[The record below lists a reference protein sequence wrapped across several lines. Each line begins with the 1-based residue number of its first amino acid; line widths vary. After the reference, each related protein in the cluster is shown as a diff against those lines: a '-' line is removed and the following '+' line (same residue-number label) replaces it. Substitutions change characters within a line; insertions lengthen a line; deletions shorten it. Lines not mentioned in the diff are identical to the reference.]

1 MWTCNKFIILNTF
14 STNLDECYKLLP
26 IISIFYLQTCPF
38 IVGTYGYDNKKVRVF
53 TDNLSQGSFTSL
65 DQNAIL
71 DYGIQ
76 LRKLNKEVTWDSF
89 EFTSHL
95 NFTNGG
101 FELIMKRH
109 KLKYIINHYLPSG
122 LFVIVSWVIRTNWE
136 WAFDWASLNSVSLIW
151 S

>member
-1 MWTCNKFIILNTF
+1 MWTFNKFIFLKQILKK
-14 STNLDECYKLLP
+14 LDAWFKL
-26 IISIFYLQTCPF
+26 IRNISIFHLQICPF
-38 IVGTYGYDNKKVRVF
+38 IVGSYGYDNQKVRLF

-71 DYGIQ
+71 DYGIK

-109 KLKYIINHYLPSG
+109 KLKYIINYYIPSG
-122 LFVIVSWVIRTNWE
+122 LFVIVSWVIITSSE
-136 WAFDWASLNSVSLIW
+136 WTFTEHW
-151 S
+151 